1 MENIDLISS
10 TQPTTA
16 KISLAAGSESKAAQ
30 QKTEK
35 FCKDFESIFI
45 TRLLD
50 EMKDTIGDWG
60 GEQDEAAKQTQG
72 LFWMYLAQDMGDKG
86 GFGLWKQMYNQLTGG
101 DSASAQNKN
110 IEVEI

>member
-1 MENIDLISS
+1 MESIDLINNLQS
-10 TQPTTA
+10 TTA
-16 KISLAAGSESKAAQ
+16 KVSLNANSKSTAAG

-35 FCKDFESIFI
+35 FCKDFEAVFI

-50 EMKDTIGDWG
+50 EMKETIGDWG
-60 GEQDEAAKQTQG
+60 GEQDGAAKQTQG

-86 GFGLWKQMYNQLTGG
+86 GFGLWKQMYNQLAGG
-101 DSASAQNKN
+101 ESTLAQKQN

>member
-1 MENIDLISS
+1 MESIDLINSL
-10 TQPTTA
+10 QATTA
-16 KISLAAGSESKAAQ
+16 KVNLNAGGKSDVAQ

-35 FCKDFESIFI
+35 FCKDFEAVFI

-50 EMKDTIGDWG
+50 EMKETIGDWG
-60 GEQDEAAKQTQG
+60 GEQDGAAKQTQG

-86 GFGLWKQMYNQLTGG
+86 GFGLWKQMYKQLAGG
-101 DSASAQNKN
+101 DSAAAQKQN

>member
-1 MENIDLISS
+1 MESIDIVNNL
-10 TQPTTA
+10 QPA
-16 KISLAAGSESKAAQ
+16 AVKVNPEVGGANKIAQ

-35 FCKDFESIFI
+35 FCKDFEAVFI

-50 EMKDTIGDWG
+50 EMKETIGDWG
-60 GEQDEAAKQTQG
+60 GEQDGAAKQTQG

-86 GFGLWKQMYNQLTGG
+86 GFGLWKQMYNQLAGG
-101 DSASAQNKN
+101 ESALVQKQN

>member
-1 MENIDLISS
+1 MESIDLINSL
-10 TQPTTA
+10 QPMTA
-16 KISLAAGSESKAAQ
+16 KVNLNASGESKAAQ

-35 FCKDFESIFI
+35 FCKDFEGVFI

-60 GEQDEAAKQTQG
+60 GEQDGAAKQTQG

-101 DSASAQNKN
+101 DSSPAQKQNV
-110 IEVEI
+110 EVEI

>member
-1 MENIDLISS
+1 MESIDLINNL
-10 TQPTTA
+10 QPTTA
-16 KISLAAGSESKAAQ
+16 KVSLIAGSESKAAQ

-35 FCKDFESIFI
+35 FCKDFEAVFI

-50 EMKDTIGDWG
+50 EMKETIGDWG
-60 GEQDEAAKQTQG
+60 GEQDGAAKQTQG

-86 GFGLWKQMYNQLTGG
+86 GFGLWKQMYNQLAGG
-101 DSASAQNKN
+101 DSTAAQKQN